1 MCHCAPQCY
10 PPFYGGDNANIHYTL
25 RVPFCFFTSQT
36 WGNIQIPV
44 ERGSASTPTSVAG
57 QEASPGNHSGFLPP
71 LFPCSTHVLLATRL
85 DRFFLWWDNQTFDLD
100 DLNAGWPWLYWVA
113 SVSHRQRLLSK
124 DVLGQALMNPLSTTQ
139 HPPRPILQLNPIW
152 HHYLPSFGQE
162 NVCLLI
168 YIAWIERQIQT
179 NLKA

>member
-1 MCHCAPQCY
+1 MIYVPLRPTMLPTLLWGWQCQHSLY
-10 PPFYGGDNANIHYTL
+10 FKGLLLLLYFSDLGKYTN
-25 RVPFCFFTSQT
+25 TSRKRICLDPHFRS
-36 WGNIQIPV
+36 W
-44 ERGSASTPTSVAG
+44 SATEEDLPR
-57 QEASPGNHSGFLPP
+57 PP
-71 LFPCSTHVLLATRL
+71 LFPCSTPVLLATRL
-85 DRFFLWWDNQTFDLD
+85 DRFFLWWDDQTFDLD
-100 DLNAGWPWLYWVA
+100 DPSAGWSWLYWVA
-113 SVSHRQRLLSK
+113 SVSHCQRLLGK